1 MARTPAWRRYARF
14 FGVDVRRDVDDEL
27 RFHLDEKT
35 RALIADGLPPEEA
48 RGEALRQFGAVV
60 DVRALCETYGEARA
74 RRTERR
80 LYLTG
85 WGQDLRYA
93 LRTLR
98 RTPLVSCVA
107 ILSIALG
114 VGANTAIF
122 TLMDQVLL
130 RMLPVPAPERVVR
143 VQTEGFYYGSTNGT
157 GRELSYPMFT
167 ALRDHQQ
174 VFEGMLAYFPIGVA
188 VREERGA
195 ASAEMTP
202 AALVSGD
209 YFSTLQLQAAR
220 GRLLTPQDDRAGA
233 APVAVITH
241 RYWQRRFAGDSRVIG
256 RTLLVG
262 TQPLT
267 IVGVVAPGFDGMNL
281 ASATELFVP
290 LALDGPMQGSTSRL
304 DREGLRWLKIYARL
318 KPGMTETAAAASLAP
333 FYRTLRE
340 RDLDDVRFA
349 RAAATAKQRYLNEN
363 RLQVVP
369 GGGGLTPMRN
379 QLQGPLVILMAIVA
393 GVLLIACAN
402 VANLQL
408 ARGAARQREV
418 ALRLSLGATRARI
431 VRQLV
436 VESMVLAGLGAAAGV
451 GLAVGGVQVLLAFLV
466 DPESPS
472 LLVATPNLRVLGFT
486 ALIAGAAGLLFG
498 LAPALQSTRPALAPT
513 LKDQAG
519 TVAGSGGV
527 RLRKALVVSQ
537 VALSLLLL
545 VGAGLFIRSF
555 QRLMAA
561 DLGFRT
567 EQIVTFGADPT
578 QIGYRGHRVKQYA
591 MDLLARVRATP
602 GVAAAGV
609 ARVGLLGGGAWYESF
624 AIEGRAVRVD
634 ESVDSRVNAVTPGYF
649 DTLAVPLRM
658 GRDFRDTDYRV
669 AVPGETVDES
679 DQGYRVA
686 IVSESFAK
694 RFLGPQPLGRHIGF
708 GADPGTPTRIEVVG
722 VVGDSVYTGVTESRS
737 WQIYVPFLES
747 TDAAMGSF
755 YVRTTGEPAAMLDAM
770 RAAMRD
776 LDPAVPPL
784 QLRTLTT
791 QVNRSVANQRLV
803 TALCALFGGL
813 ATALAMVGLYGVM
826 AYSVTRRTR
835 ELGVR
840 MALGAHSSRIL
851 WLILREALWLVGT
864 GVACALPLALLASRV
879 LQSELYAASAID
891 PLTTAAATLLLSSVA
906 VAAALVPSWKA
917 ARIDPLRALR
927 LE

>member
-14 FGVDVRRDVDDEL
+14 FGVDVRRDVDEEL
-27 RFHLDEKT
+27 RFHLEAKT
-35 RALIADGLPPEEA
+35 QALIDDGLPPAEA
-48 RGEALRQFGAVV
+48 RTEALRQFGAVSE
-60 DVRALCETYGEARA
+60 VRALCETLGTAEV
-74 RRTERR
+74 RRGERR

-93 LRTLR
+93 LRMLR

-122 TLMDQVLL
+122 TLLDQVLL
-130 RMLPVPAPERVVR
+130 RRLPVPAPERVVR
-143 VQTEGFYYGSTNGT
+143 VQSDGFYYGSTNGT
-157 GRELSYPMFT
+157 GRELSYPVFT

-174 VFEGMLAYFPIGVA
+174 VFDGMLAYFPIGAA
-188 VREERGA
+188 VREEGGQG
-195 ASAEMTP
+195 SAEMTP

-209 YFSTLQLQAAR
+209 YFSTLVVRAAR
-220 GRLLTPQDDRAGA
+220 GRLLTPEDDGPGA
-233 APVAVITH
+233 APVAVISD
-241 RYWQRRFAGDSRVIG
+241 RYWQRRFAGDPGVLG

-262 TQPLT
+262 TQPVT

-290 LALDGPMQGSTSRL
+290 LALDDRMQSGGSRL
-304 DREGLRWLKIYARL
+304 AQPGLRWLKVYARL
-318 KPGMTETAAAASLAP
+318 GPGVTEAAAAASLAP
-333 FYRTLRE
+333 LYRTLRE
-340 RDLDDVRFA
+340 RDLGDVRFA
-349 RAAATAKQRYLNEN
+349 RAAADVKRRYLDEN

-369 GGGGLTPMRN
+369 GGGGLTPLRT
-379 QLQGPLVILMAIVA
+379 QLGGPLVVLMAIVG

-418 ALRLSLGATRARI
+418 ALRLSLGATRTRI

-436 VESMVLAGLGAAAGV
+436 VESLVLAGFGAAAGV
-451 GLAVGGVQVLLAFLV
+451 LLAAGGVQVLLAFLV
-466 DPESPS
+466 DPGSPS

-498 LAPALQSTRPALAPT
+498 LAPALQSTKPALAPT

-519 TVAGSGGV
+519 TVAGGAGV
-527 RLRKALVVSQ
+527 RVRKALVVSQ

-555 QRLMAA
+555 QRMMSA
-561 DLGFRT
+561 DLGFQT

-578 QIGYRGHRVKQYA
+578 PIGYRGHRVKQYA

-602 GVAAAGV
+602 GVASAGV
-609 ARVGLLGGGAWYESF
+609 ARISLLAGGAWYENV
-624 AIEGRAVRVD
+624 AVEGRPIRAD
-634 ESVDSRVNAVTPGYF
+634 DSASRVNAVTPGYF
-649 DTLAVPLRM
+649 ETLRVPLRA
-658 GRDFRDTDYRV
+658 GRDFRDTDFRI
-669 AVPGETVDES
+669 AVPGEKVDDA

-686 IVSESFAK
+686 IVSESFA
-694 RFLGPQPLGRHIGF
+694 RQFLGPQPIGRHIGF

-722 VVGDSVYTGVTESRS
+722 VVGDAVYTGVTESRS
-737 WQIYVPFLES
+737 WQVYVPFLES
-747 TDAAMGSF
+747 TDDAMGWF
-755 YVRTTGEPAAMLDAM
+755 YVRTIGEPAAMLDAM
-770 RAAMRD
+770 RVAVRD

-784 QLRTLTT
+784 ALRTLAA
-791 QVNRSVANQRLV
+791 QVNRSVASQRLV
-803 TALCALFGGL
+803 TGLCVLFGAL

-826 AYSVTRRTR
+826 AYTVTRRTR

-840 MALGAHSSRIL
+840 MALGARSPRIL
-851 WLILREALWLVGT
+851 WLILREALVLVAA
-864 GVACALPLALLASRV
+864 GVACALPLALLASRL
-879 LQSELYAASAID
+879 LQSELYGASGMD
-891 PLTTAAATLLLSSVA
+891 PLTVGAATLLLASVA
-906 VAAALVPSWKA
+906 LAAALVPSWKA
-917 ARIDPLRALR
+917 ARLDPLRALR

>member
-1 MARTPAWRRYARF
+1 MTRPPAWRRYARF
-14 FGVDVRRDVDDEL
+14 FGADVRRDVDDEL
-27 RFHLDEKT
+27 RFHLEAKT
-35 RALIADGLPPEEA
+35 QALIDGGLSPREA
-48 RGEALRQFGAVV
+48 RAEALRQFGAVS
-60 DVRALCETYGEARA
+60 DVRALCETFGSADV
-74 RRTERR
+74 RRSERR

-93 LRTLR
+93 LRMLR

-122 TLMDQVLL
+122 TLLDQVLL
-130 RMLPVPAPERVVR
+130 RLLPVPAPERIVR
-143 VQTEGFYYGSTNGT
+143 VQSQGYYYGSTNGT
-157 GRELSYPMFT
+157 GRELSYPMFA

-174 VFEGMLAYFPIGVA
+174 VFEGMFAYFPIGVA
-188 VREERGA
+188 VRAEHGSR
-195 ASAEMTP
+195 SAEMTP

-209 YFSTLQLQAAR
+209 YFSTLQVRAAH
-220 GRLLTPQDDRAGA
+220 GRLLTRQDDAPGA
-233 APVAVITH
+233 PPVAVLSH
-241 RYWQRRFAGDSRVIG
+241 RYWQRRFAGAPDVLG
-256 RTLLVG
+256 RTLLAG

-267 IVGVVAPGFDGMNL
+267 IVGVADSGFDGMNL

-290 LALDGPMQGSTSRL
+290 LALDGPMQAGASRL
-304 DREGLRWLKIYARL
+304 DRQGLRWLKIYARL
-318 KPGMTETAAAASLAP
+318 RPGVTEQAAAASLAP
-333 FYRTLRE
+333 FYRSLRE
-340 RDLDDVRFA
+340 SDLNDVRFA
-349 RAAATAKQRYLNEN
+349 RAAAATKQRYLNEN
-363 RLQVVP
+363 RLEVVA

-379 QLQGPLVILMAIVA
+379 QLRGPLVVLMAIVA

-436 VESMVLAGLGAAAGV
+436 VESLVLAGLGAAAGV
-451 GLAVGGVQVLLAFLV
+451 LLAVGGVQVLLAFLI
-466 DPESPS
+466 DPDSPS
-472 LLVATPNLRVLGFT
+472 LLIATPNPRVLGFT

-498 LAPALQSTRPALAPT
+498 LAPALQSTRPALAHT
-513 LKDQAG
+513 LKDQSG
-519 TVAGSGGV
+519 TVAGGAGV
-527 RLRKALVVSQ
+527 RVRKALVVSQ

-555 QRLMAA
+555 QRMMSA

-578 QIGYRGHRVKQYA
+578 PIGYRGHRVKQYA

-602 GVAAAGV
+602 GVASAGV
-609 ARVGLLGGGAWYESF
+609 ARVSLLAGGAWYESL
-624 AIEGRAVRVD
+624 AVEGRPIRAD
-634 ESVDSRVNAVTPGYF
+634 DGVDSRVNAVTPGYF
-649 DTLAVPLRM
+649 DTMRVPLRM
-658 GRDFRDTDYRV
+658 GRDFRDTDFRV
-669 AVPGETVDES
+669 AVPGEKVDES

-686 IVSESFAK
+686 VVSESFARK
-694 RFLGPQPLGRHIGF
+694 FLGPQPIGRHIGF

-747 TDAAMGSF
+747 TDDAMGWF

-770 RAAMRD
+770 RAAVRD

-791 QVNRSVANQRLV
+791 QVNRSVASQRLV
-803 TALCALFGGL
+803 TGLCVLFGGL

-826 AYSVTRRTR
+826 AYTVTRRTR

-840 MALGAHSSRIL
+840 MALGARSPRIL
-851 WLILREALWLVGT
+851 WLILREALWLVGA
-864 GVACALPLALLASRV
+864 GVACALPLSLLVSRV
-879 LQSELYAASAID
+879 LQSELYDATGID
-891 PLTTAAATLLLSSVA
+891 PITVAGATLLLAAVA
-906 VAAALVPSWKA
+906 MAAALVPSWKA
-917 ARIDPLRALR
+917 ARLDPLRALR